1 MLSKRLKVIA
11 DMVDTKSIID
21 VGCDHALLD
30 IYLAKQ
36 KGIKCIAIDVRE
48 GIIKNVTNTVK
59 KEKLENKV
67 KVVLNDG
74 LNGIEINNQDTVI
87 LSGLGTNTILNIV
100 SGKKISNLIIQSN
113 DDLYILRK
121 VLTKSNYYIVDEK
134 IVFDGKYYVV
144 IKFKLG
150 KVKYTNKELLFGP
163 KLLKDKSDTLKKY
176 LSMKKSYYEKLV
188 KTIPNSHLIRKLK
201 LKIYLNKIKKTLT
214 N

>member
-21 VGCDHALLD
+21 VGYDHALLD

-36 KGIKCIAIDVRE
+36 KGIKCTAIDVRE

-59 KEKLENKV
+59 KEKLENQI

-74 LNGIEINNQDTVI
+74 LNGIKIDNQDTVI

-100 SGKKISNLIIQSN
+100 SGQKISNLIIQSN

-134 IVFDGKYYVV
+134 IIFDGKYYIV

-150 KVKYTNKELLFGP
+150 KAKYTNKELLFGP
-163 KLLKDKSDTLKKY
+163 KLIKENNSTFKKY
-176 LSMKKSYYEKLV
+176 LSMKKDYYEKLV
-188 KTIPNSHLIRKLK
+188 KTIPISHLIRKLK
-201 LKIYLNKIKKTLT
+201 LIIYLNKIKKALIS
-214 N
+214 